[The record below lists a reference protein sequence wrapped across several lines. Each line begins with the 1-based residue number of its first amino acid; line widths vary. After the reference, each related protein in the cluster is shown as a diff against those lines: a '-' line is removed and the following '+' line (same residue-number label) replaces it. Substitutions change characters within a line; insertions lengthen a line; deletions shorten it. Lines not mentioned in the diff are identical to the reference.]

1 MGNRSTRDTRSVRV
15 CVYCGSSPGFDPVF
29 AVAAAELGVALV
41 GAGHS
46 LVYGGGD
53 VGLMGVVA
61 DAVLDAG
68 GEVIGVIP
76 EALVARELAHN
87 GLTELVITGS
97 MHERKAIM
105 VERADAF
112 VALPG
117 GFGTFDELFET
128 LTWLQLG
135 IHAKPIVVFDVDGF
149 FEPLFALADRAV
161 GAGFLKPV
169 HRAAAV
175 RATTVDEVLAALA
188 APPATPEPKW
198 LGARP

>member
-1 MGNRSTRDTRSVRV
+1 MRV
-15 CVYCGSSPGFDPVF
+15 CVYCGSSPGFDAVF
-29 AVAAAELGVALV
+29 ARTAAELGAALV

-53 VGLMGVVA
+53 VGLMGTVA
-61 DAVLDAG
+61 DAVLGAG
-68 GEVIGVIP
+68 GEVVGVIP
-76 EALVARELAHN
+76 EALMARELAHR
-87 GLTELVITGS
+87 GVTELVVTGS

-117 GFGTFDELFET
+117 GYGTFDELFET

-135 IHAKPIVVFDVDGF
+135 IHAKPVVLFDVDGF
-149 FEPLFALADRAV
+149 FDPLFALADRAV
-161 GAGFLKPV
+161 ATGFLKPV

-175 RATTVDEVLAALA
+175 RAATVDEVLRALA
-188 APPATPEPKW
+188 APAVALVPKW
-198 LGARP
+198 LGVEP